1 MPGKL
6 LLLSAF
12 MAVPLLCSAQVTDKR
27 EELKRAARACDMR
40 YAMLLLKVVD
50 RAGAPVG
57 GVNMTLRR
65 DGVATPLH
73 TGSTGAG
80 GEVTLAEDGDLGRI
94 PAARSNYTVTLR
106 KGGKIRRVKMQLGA
120 DAAGCHIALLS
131 GPAVVTF

>member
-6 LLLSAF
+6 LLVSAF

-27 EELKRAARACDMR
+27 EELRREARVCDMR
-40 YAMLLLKVVD
+40 YALLLLKVVD
-50 RAGAPVG
+50 RAGAPVN
-57 GVNMTLRR
+57 GVTMTLRR
-65 DGVATPLH
+65 DGVPTPLH
-73 TGSTGAG
+73 TETTGPG
-80 GEVTLAEDGDLGRI
+80 GEVTLAEDGDLRRI
-94 PAARSNYTVTLR
+94 PAARSDYTVSLR